1 MLRCTECGGGVK
13 YDERRGEYYC
23 ETCGLVVEDTVLS
36 SGSLLSFRERE
47 NCAPLHDGSTTFR
60 DVYETARARRIFQK
74 IRYEFI
80 PEHVDRELVRREVNK
95 YISMIFQQQKQKG
108 FKISNWDCIIA
119 YLFECVLGS
128 MGYKYESR
136 MKITGKE
143 RRRVEEV
150 LRASGVRI
158 PKATT
163 EAYIKRMVRHL
174 PLRVDEREEMVKEAL
189 SVSEKIAGAPSTKAA
204 AAMVIVYAQKK
215 RGASPVE
222 LARKFGRII
231 NANQSTI
238 IKAVRSYNR
247 NRNRNQDQK
256 DGNSLDAQKKISR
269 MPVLFLRFI
278 RRMNSAEP
286 EEYEMLKRSLQPSH
300 DTFSPTAAVNPE
312 GRI

>member
-1 MLRCTECGGGVK
+1 V
-13 YDERRGEYYC
+13 
-23 ETCGLVVEDTVLS
+23 S
-36 SGSLLSFRERE
+36 
-47 NCAPLHDGSTTFR
+47 
-60 DVYETARARRIFQK
+60 
-74 IRYEFI
+74 
-80 PEHVDRELVRREVNK
+80 K
-95 YISMIFQQQKQKG
+95 YISMIFRQQKQKG

-128 MGYKYESR
+128 MGYKYEPR
-136 MKITGKE
+136 MKISGKE

-150 LRASGVRI
+150 LRASGIRI

-174 PLRVDEREEMVKEAL
+174 PLQVSEREEMVKEVL

-238 IKAVRSYNR
+238 IKAVRSYNNEHNHR
-247 NRNRNQDQK
+247 DDNHSPRARKN
-256 DGNSLDAQKKISR
+256 DGWKGSGNCRDVSR

-286 EEYEMLKRSLQPSH
+286 EEYEMLKRSLQPPH
-300 DTFSPTAAVNPE
+300 DAFSPTAAVNQVE
-312 GRI
+312 